1 MIKLAIAF
9 TAAATA
15 AAFIVPHTIAKFGAI
30 AAALQALPV

>member
-1 MIKLAIAF
+1 MLKVSIALA
-9 TAAATA
+9 AAATA